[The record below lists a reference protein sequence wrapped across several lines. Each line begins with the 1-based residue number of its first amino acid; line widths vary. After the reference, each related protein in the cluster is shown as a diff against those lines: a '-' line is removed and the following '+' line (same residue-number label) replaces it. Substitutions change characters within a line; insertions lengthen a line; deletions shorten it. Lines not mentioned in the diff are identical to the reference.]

1 MGRKKKN
8 HRSAPK
14 RLTRYQQ
21 DEAAQATDV
30 QQANL
35 AAAAASAYSLPP
47 PPPAALLVSEDPL
60 GAADGISDA
69 HKYCDGVNRAVC
81 LDVQARGEK
90 AVTLRVPET
99 LPADPVVTNIRG
111 HRCISCHQLPPLL
124 Y

>member
-1 MGRKKKN
+1 MRKKKKN

-14 RLTRYQQ
+14 RLTQYEQ

-60 GAADGISDA
+60 GAADGISDV
-69 HKYCDGVNRAVC
+69 HKCCDGVNRAVC
-81 LDVQARGEK
+81 LDVQGRGEK
-90 AVTLRVPET
+90 AIT

>member
-1 MGRKKKN
+1 MRKKKKN

-47 PPPAALLVSEDPL
+47 PPPAALWVSEDPL
-60 GAADGISDA
+60 GDADGISDA

-90 AVTLRVPET
+90 AITLRVPET